1 MFYEIEGIGTIPP
14 MSFEDDQLVTERKT
28 YPYDQIKDL
37 YITNSAAL
45 SPYAI
50 LKVKYDGGVDSVP
63 FNRHRLKVVKH
74 AIKEWR
80 LLQTNKEKKQ
90 PTDLDPYQQIK
101 ELKELLD
108 MDAIT
113 QEEYDKKKKELL
125 DL

>member
-1 MFYEIEGIGTIPP
+1 MYYEIEGIGTIPP
-14 MSFEDDQLVTERKT
+14 MSFEEDQLVTERKT
-28 YPYDQIKDL
+28 YAYDQIKDL
-37 YITNSAAL
+37 YITNSSAF

-50 LKVKYDGGVDSVP
+50 LKVKYDGGIDSIP

-80 LLQTNKEKKQ
+80 MHKEHKEHKET
-90 PTDLDPYQQIK
+90 PAIDPYQQIK

-113 QEEYDKKKKELL
+113 QEEYDQKKKELL
-125 DL
+125 HL